1 MKNMN
6 KLENMQEIKNLT
18 PFYRLQSIL
27 SELIATT
34 PPGER
39 LPSEPELAKRLNAS
53 RATLR
58 EAMRSFEG
66 QGLIRRRQGIGTF
79 VVNHSRVLDTGL
91 EVLESIETMAKK
103 IQLDVS
109 LDDVFYQH
117 VEADVELGE
126 KFNLPVGT
134 KLIQISRIIV
144 TDSRP
149 VAYLIDLLPED
160 VLSTDELQD
169 GFTGSVLDLLLK
181 RGVPKLTESIA
192 EIRAVSAT
200 PEIAKALQIQ
210 RNDVLQCFVAS
221 LFNIE
226 GRMIDYSYSYFIPG
240 VFRFHV
246 VRKVGSN
253 K

>member
-1 MKNMN
+1 MN
-6 KLENMQEIKNLT
+6 RLDNLQELKNLT

-27 SELIATT
+27 ADLIAST

-39 LPSEPELAKRLNAS
+39 LPSEPELARRLSAS

-79 VVNHSRVLDTGL
+79 VVNHTRVLDTGL

-109 LDDVFYQH
+109 LDDVSYQH
-117 VEADVELGE
+117 LEADAEMA
-126 KFNLPVGT
+126 KNFNTGVGT

-160 VLSTDELQD
+160 ILSSEELQD

-181 RGVPKLTESIA
+181 KGTPRLTESIA
-192 EIRAVSAT
+192 EIKAVSAT

-210 RNDVLQCFVAS
+210 RNDVLQLFVAS

-246 VRKVGSN
+246 VRKVGS

>member
-1 MKNMN
+1 MN
-6 KLENMQEIKNLT
+6 RLDNLQDINNLT
-18 PFYRLQSIL
+18 PFYRLQAIL
-27 SELIATT
+27 ADLIAST

-39 LPSEPELAKRLNAS
+39 LPSEPDLARRLSAS

-103 IQLDVS
+103 IQLNVS
-109 LDDVFYQH
+109 LDDVSYQH
-117 VEADVELGE
+117 LEADVEMAKNFKVE
-126 KFNLPVGT
+126 VGT
-134 KLIQISRIIV
+134 RLTQVSRIIV

-160 VLSTDELQD
+160 ILTSEELQD

-181 RGVPKLTESIA
+181 RGLPKLTESIA
-192 EIRAVSAT
+192 EIKAVGAT
-200 PEIAKALQIQ
+200 PDIAKALQIQ
-210 RNDVLQCFVAS
+210 RNDVLQLFVAS
-221 LFNIE
+221 LFNID
-226 GRMIDYSYSYFIPG
+226 GRMIDYSFSYFIPG

>member
-1 MKNMN
+1 MN
-6 KLENMQEIKNLT
+6 RMDNTKEMNNLT
-18 PFYRLQSIL
+18 PFHRLQSIL
-27 SELIATT
+27 ADLIATT

-39 LPSEPELAKRLNAS
+39 LPSEPELAKRLSAS

-79 VVNHSRVLDTGL
+79 VVKSSRVLDSGL
-91 EVLESIETMAKK
+91 EVLESIETMAHK
-103 IQLDVS
+103 IQLAVS
-109 LDDVFYQH
+109 LDDVSYH
-117 VEADVELGE
+117 HMEADAEQAAM
-126 KFNLPVGT
+126 FNISVGSRMV
-134 KLIQISRIIV
+134 QVSRIIIA
-144 TDSRP
+144 DNRP

-160 VLSTDELQD
+160 VVTTEELQD

-181 RGVPKLTESIA
+181 RGNPKLTESVA
-192 EIRAVSAT
+192 EIKAIGAT
-200 PEIAKALQIQ
+200 PDIAKALQIQ
-210 RNDVLQCFVAS
+210 RNDVLQLFIAS
-221 LFNIE
+221 LYNIE
-226 GRMIDYSYSYFIPG
+226 GRMIVYSYSYFIPG

>member
-1 MKNMN
+1 MN
-6 KLENMQEIKNLT
+6 KLDNLQDVKNMT

-27 SELIATT
+27 SDLIATT
-34 PPGER
+34 PPGEK
-39 LPSEPELAKRLNAS
+39 LPSEPDLAKKLNAS

-79 VVNHSRVLDTGL
+79 VVNHSRILDTGL
-91 EVLESIETMAKK
+91 EVLESIETMANK
-103 IQLDVS
+103 IQLDVA
-109 LDDVFYQH
+109 LDDLSYQEL
-117 VEADVELGE
+117 EADSEMAE
-126 KFNLPVGT
+126 KFKVPEGS
-134 KLIQISRIIV
+134 KLIQISRIIM

-149 VAYLIDLLPED
+149 VAYLIDILPED
-160 VLSTDELQD
+160 VLSAEEVKD

-192 EIRAVSAT
+192 EIKAVSAA
-200 PEIAKALQIQ
+200 PDIAKALQIQ
-210 RNDVLQCFVAS
+210 RNDVLQLFVAS
-221 LFNIE
+221 LYNIE
-226 GRMIDYSYSYFIPG
+226 GRMIDYSSSYFIPG

>member
-1 MKNMN
+1 MN
-6 KLENMQEIKNLT
+6 RLDNLQGFSNLT

-27 SELIATT
+27 AELIATT

-39 LPSEPELAKRLNAS
+39 LPSEPELARRLSAS

-79 VVNHSRVLDTGL
+79 VVNHTRILDTGL
-91 EVLESIETMAKK
+91 EVLESIETMARK
-103 IQLDVS
+103 IQLEVS
-109 LDDVFYQH
+109 LDDVSYH
-117 VEADVELGE
+117 HIEADTEMARNFKISEGS
-126 KFNLPVGT
+126 
-134 KLIQISRIIV
+134 KLVQIARIIV
-144 TDSRP
+144 ADNRP
-149 VAYLIDLLPED
+149 VAYLIDILPED
-160 VLSTDELQD
+160 ILSTEELQE

-181 RGVPKLTESIA
+181 KGAPKLTESIA
-192 EIRAVSAT
+192 EIKAVGAT
-200 PEIAKALQIQ
+200 PDIAKALQIQ
-210 RNDVLQCFVAS
+210 RNDVLQLFVAS
-221 LFNIE
+221 LYNIE